1 MGFLRAGLKTEK
13 GEESEDADEG
23 CTHGEHGVRQEG
35 KTGDHSHAEQPLHHN
50 PAVPCKSPR
59 PDNAV
64 EDGRKHRDA
73 RDNEPST
80 ERFDGKWYVD
90 SSKPQGCAV
99 VQAYDKQYSE
109 STESNGCGDQV

>member
-73 RDNEPST
+73 WDNEPST

-90 SSKPQGCAV
+90 SS
-99 VQAYDKQYSE
+99 E